1 LSSENGDEELKKM
14 KKIYPESKVEIHD
27 FAAKY
32 YDNILNIATFGT
44 YPFFIR
50 KVIASMNIMP
60 RDRILDLGAGSGRNA
75 LLMRQFLSK
84 EGEIVGLDISDD
96 MIAQFEQN
104 TRRFENMKIFNRRI
118 DEPLD
123 YENKFDKVFISFV
136 LHGLPHP
143 IRKTVIQNAFKA
155 LKPGGTFFIL
165 DYNEFNLNE
174 MPPLIR
180 IPFKIIE
187 CPYAFDF
194 IEKDWKQILEENKFS
209 GFQEHLFFHNYVRLL
224 GAKK

>member
-1 LSSENGDEELKKM
+1 MNRKKY
-14 KKIYPESKVEIHD
+14 YPKSKVEVHD

-32 YDNILNIATFGT
+32 YDRILDIATLGT
-44 YPFFIR
+44 YPLFIHNAILEM
-50 KVIASMNIMP
+50 KIKPPDI
-60 RDRILDLGAGSGRNA
+60 ILDFGAGSGRNA

-84 EGEIVGLDISDD
+84 DGEIVGLDISDD
-96 MIAQFEQN
+96 MIAQFEKK
-104 TRRFENMKIFNRRI
+104 TKRFENMKVIKKRI

-123 YENKFDKVFISFV
+123 HHEESDKVFICFV

-143 IRKTVIQNAFKA
+143 ARKIVIKNAFRA

-165 DYNEFNLNE
+165 DYNEFDLGKLS
-174 MPPLIR
+174 PFIR

-194 IEKDWKQILEENKFS
+194 IEKDWKQILFEAGFTGFS
-209 GFQEHLFFHNYVRLL
+209 EHLFFRKYVRLL